1 MKRDLV
7 KLKSLVKKKKRS
19 VLNKIIN
26 FFTYSS
32 YNAYL
37 VGGIIRDTIL
47 KSSTKDIDIAIEGNA
62 IKAGYALNRI
72 LEGKLE
78 THKNF
83 GTISIFKDNMR
94 IDLATTRKEIYRH
107 PGALPIVSKS
117 NIYEDLRRR
126 DFTINA
132 IALSISKNN
141 YGEIFDPFD
150 GTGDIKRKLIRVL
163 YEKSFID
170 DPTRIFRALR
180 YKSRLNFKLEVLTE
194 KLLSDAI
201 LKSMIEKISK
211 QRIMNEL
218 KLIFTEKTYQ
228 KILKDLKKYKIF
240 MFSKKKLKNITAVGD
255 LKYYY
260 FLNLIGAES
269 FPLSNQEKKI
279 INDLKKLAALRKLI
293 KRTTTNSS
301 LYYTL
306 NGFDEKV
313 IKVISKLYPDLKYAI
328 QRYQSLKKTKPL
340 INGKDL
346 KKLRIKTGPAFK
358 EILTKIY
365 KLQLDRKIRNK
376 KTAIVFLKNG

>member
-1 MKRDLV
+1 MV

>member
-1 MKRDLV
+1 M
-7 KLKSLVKKKKRS
+7 VKKKKRS

>member
-1 MKRDLV
+1 MV

-376 KTAIVFLKNG
+376 KTAIAFLKNG

>member
-1 MKRDLV
+1 
-7 KLKSLVKKKKRS
+7 LVKKKKRS